1 MINPY
6 KATPN
11 LLKACVDT
19 LNAPPPKHGK
29 HIYFLNPV
37 SRRIE
42 KAYQGRDGNRLIVIY
57 PEGKHAGLVVS
68 IPIINNKF
76 LSLPTNLE
84 TNQKQRLTAAQWEQA
99 YQLLGENK

>member
-1 MINPY
+1 MINPD

-19 LNAPPPKHGK
+19 LNALPPTHGK
-29 HIYFLNPV
+29 HIYFLNPL

-57 PEGKHAGLVVS
+57 PEGEHAALVVS
-68 IPIINNKF
+68 ILIDGQF
-76 LSLPTNLE
+76 LSTPTNLE
-84 TNQKQRLTAAQWEQA
+84 TNKTTRLTAAQWEQA
-99 YQLLGENK
+99 YQLLGE